1 MLLLAAA
8 ATLAAASQPSAA
20 QPQTRSSVCPRT
32 TSHIA
37 GAGSLY
43 RGKPL
48 TPQKLTELPDANF
61 YLSVYRRIDGCEV
74 PIVVKYGV
82 SGR

>member
-8 ATLAAASQPSAA
+8 ALAAALQPNAA
-20 QPQTRSSVCPRT
+20 QSRPASPTCPT
-32 TSHIA
+32 TSSYLTEA
-37 GAGSLY
+37 GGLY

-48 TPQKLTELPDANF
+48 APRKLTELPDANL
-61 YLSVYRRIDGCEV
+61 YLTVYRRIGECEV

>member
-8 ATLAAASQPSAA
+8 AWVAAPMPSAA
-20 QPQTRSSVCPRT
+20 QGQSQRSICRRATSDLALRRGSRMTPR
-32 TSHIA
+32 
-37 GAGSLY
+37 
-43 RGKPL
+43 KP
-48 TPQKLTELPDANF
+48 TELPDANF
-61 YLSVYRRIDGCEV
+61 YSAVYRRIDGCEA